1 MDYVDIALIKD
12 TLLLK
17 GGALRKDYLVF
28 EMRNA
33 RPFNGGKSVKSFLFF
48 PVLADI
54 PITSEG

>member
-33 RPFNGGKSVKSFLFF
+33 RPFNGGKSAKSF
-48 PVLADI
+48 PQA
-54 PITSEG
+54 T